1 MQWMGFLIQQ
11 TWLRGATHSMRE
23 SIPLIVELFL
33 SSVNDSESAKI
44 DVLFLL
50 VHLKRKV
57 RSPCCTTILGN

>member
-1 MQWMGFLIQQ
+1 
-11 TWLRGATHSMRE
+11 MRE

-57 RSPCCTTILGN
+57 RSPFCTTILGN

>member
-1 MQWMGFLIQQ
+1 
-11 TWLRGATHSMRE
+11 MRE